1 MLIIPHLLERTR
13 WRINIPN
20 AYTSTARSF
29 SSSAYIKSALLE
41 SFRDIRYVSISNV
54 QLPHSIVVSMM
65 YSLTNQS
72 TTPVVA
78 QVEVVERGDR
88 T

>member
-1 MLIIPHLLERTR
+1 MEDKHPKRLHLDCPLFLVLS
-13 WRINIPN
+13 IHQ
-20 AYTSTARSF
+20 
-29 SSSAYIKSALLE
+29 
-41 SFRDIRYVSISNV
+41 IRLGGIVPRHQYVSISNV

-78 QVEVVERGDR
+78 QVEVVERGDW